1 MGEDDTRTANL
12 LKCEDCGTELW
23 DNFSE
28 TTAVR
33 IMACVQGN
41 SRRWR
46 TVLCLVCTEERRKKK
61 EAMESRSNCCICNE
75 LKPNEMFSSTQR
87 AKNALR
93 RMCKDCDARGGKDAL
108 PILVPETLPLR
119 LLAFV
124 SKPPRWQMSLLLH
137 IFETVPLKGALRFGP
152 ACHIFWDLTSRDNPD
167 LDSAVLAPYI
177 VQHTTNRD
185 ATWQNLRLVAWG
197 GGDKSSSRCTFC
209 RPAGVT
215 ALGPLCS
222 V

>member
-1 MGEDDTRTANL
+1 
-12 LKCEDCGTELW
+12 
-23 DNFSE
+23 
-28 TTAVR
+28 
-33 IMACVQGN
+33 
-41 SRRWR
+41 
-46 TVLCLVCTEERRKKK
+46 
-61 EAMESRSNCCICNE
+61 MESRSNCCICNE

-93 RMCKDCDARGGKDAL
+93 RMCKDCDARVGKDAL

-185 ATWQNLRLVAWG
+185 ATWQNLHLVAWG
-197 GGDKSSSRCTFC
+197 GRQVVFALHFLPTRGSYGTR
-209 RPAGVT
+209 T
-215 ALGPLCS
+215 ALFCLTLTLVCGRRWRARAG
-222 V
+222 